1 MHILIKK
8 NQILID
14 QQRMTLA
21 DVEYLD
27 LDSVAKIV
35 KEFENPSIDS
45 EKFVGTLDH
54 CRKTYR
60 FFESYR

>member
-14 QQRMTLA
+14 QQRRTLA

-27 LDSVAKIV
+27 LDSVAKVV

-45 EKFVGTLDH
+45 EKFEGRLDH
-54 CRKTYR
+54 TL
-60 FFESYR
+60 

>member
-1 MHILIKK
+1 M
-8 NQILID
+8 ID
-14 QQRMTLA
+14 QQQKILA

-45 EKFVGTLDH
+45 MKFVGTLDY

>member
-8 NQILID
+8 IQTLID

-45 EKFVGTLDH
+45 MKFVGTLDH
-54 CRKTYR
+54 RL
-60 FFESYR
+60 